1 MASLEL
7 VDVGTDRALLD
18 VFGDLMFELT
28 PEWSR
33 STDQMLSALLLDP
46 TQRRVVAQL
55 DGEPVG
61 FVTVGRIWVLPIDDP
76 TAWCEMG
83 VREPYRRKG
92 IGSQLLAWAEET
104 APLIG
109 RSRLQVPCRANRPE
123 GIAFL
128 EQRGFSEYDRMAC
141 VELPLAGVV
150 APPIVVPDGVRLSS
164 LAVEPELRQ
173 SAYEAAVEIFADIP
187 DPEPISAGS
196 FDEWRMRDVDIPDG
210 PLDGYLLA
218 VAGEKVVGYCRL
230 MNEERGVV
238 VAHLMTGTR
247 RAWRGRGVAKAL
259 KHAAIAWA
267 LERGAQR
274 MTAENAVGNEVMR
287 GINRT
292 LGFVAAADFIEMRG
306 TTLTG
311 ATLGRA

>member
-1 MASLEL
+1 MVSLEL
-7 VDVGTDRALLD
+7 VDVGTDRKLLD
-18 VFGDLMFELT
+18 VFSDLTLELT
-28 PEWSR
+28 PELSR

-46 TQRRVVAQL
+46 TQRRVVAMSA
-55 DGEPVG
+55 GEPVG

-76 TAWCEMG
+76 TAWCELG
-83 VREPYRRKG
+83 VREPYRCQG
-92 IGSQLLAWAEET
+92 FGSQLLAWAGET

-109 RSRLQVPCRANRPE
+109 RSRLQIPCRGNRPA

-150 APPIVVPDGVRLSS
+150 APPIVLPEGVRLSS
-164 LAVEPELRQ
+164 LAVEPDLRQ
-173 SAYEAAVEIFADIP
+173 SAYEAAVEIFADLP
-187 DPEPISAGS
+187 DPEPVSAGS
-196 FDEWRMRDVDIPDG
+196 FEEWRLRDVDIPDG

-218 VAGEKVVGYCRL
+218 VADDQVVGYCRL

-238 VAHLMTGTR
+238 VSHLMTGIR
-247 RAWRGRGVAKAL
+247 RGWRGRGIAKAL

-267 LERGAQR
+267 LERGVQR
-274 MTAENAVGNEVMR
+274 MTAENAIGNDVMR

-292 LGFVAAADFIEMRG
+292 LGFQPAPDFIEMRR
-306 TTLTG
+306 TI
-311 ATLGRA
+311 

>member
-18 VFGDLMFELT
+18 VFSDLMLELT

-46 TQRRVVAQL
+46 TQRRVVAIRA
-55 DGEPVG
+55 DEPVG

-76 TAWCEMG
+76 TAWCELG
-83 VREPYRRKG
+83 VREPYRRQG
-92 IGSQLLAWAEET
+92 IGSQLLGWAEET

-109 RSRLQVPCRANRPE
+109 RSRLQVPCRGNRPE

-150 APPIVVPDGVRLSS
+150 APPVVLPDGVRLSS
-164 LAVEPELRQ
+164 LAAEPDLRQ
-173 SAYEAAVEIFADIP
+173 SAYETAVEIFAELP

-196 FDEWRMRDVDIPDG
+196 FEEWRMRDVDIPDG

-218 VAGEKVVGYCRL
+218 IAGDEVVGYCRL
-230 MNEERGVV
+230 MNEERGTVV
-238 VAHLMTGTR
+238 GHLMTGTR
-247 RAWRGRGVAKAL
+247 RGWRGQGVAKAL

-267 LERGAQR
+267 LERGVER
-274 MTAENAVGNEVMR
+274 MTAENAIGNDVMR

-292 LGFVAAADFIEMRG
+292 LGFQSAPDFIEMRR
-306 TTLTG
+306 TI
-311 ATLGRA
+311 

>member
-18 VFGDLMFELT
+18 VFGDLMLELT

-55 DGEPVG
+55 GGEPVG

-76 TAWCEMG
+76 TAWCELG
-83 VREPYRRKG
+83 VREPYRCQG
-92 IGSQLLAWAEET
+92 IGSQLLAWAAET

-123 GIAFL
+123 GLAFL

-150 APPIVVPDGVRLSS
+150 APPIALPEGVRLSS
-164 LAVEPELRQ
+164 LASEPHLRQ

-196 FDEWRMRDVDIPDG
+196 FEEWRLRDVDIPDG

-218 VAGEKVVGYCRL
+218 VAGDEVVGYCRL
-230 MNEERGVV
+230 VHAERGVAV
-238 VAHLMTGTR
+238 SHLMTGTR
-247 RAWRGRGVAKAL
+247 RGWRGRGIAKAL
-259 KHAAIAWA
+259 KGVAIAWA
-267 LERGAQR
+267 LDRGAQR
-274 MTAENAVGNEVMR
+274 MATENAIGNETMR
-287 GINRT
+287 GINRA
-292 LGFVAAADFIEMRG
+292 LGFRPAPDFIEMR
-306 TTLTG
+306 
-311 ATLGRA
+311 RAI

>member
-18 VFGDLMFELT
+18 VFSDLMLELT

-55 DGEPVG
+55 DGESVG

-76 TAWCEMG
+76 TAWCELG
-83 VREPYRRKG
+83 VREPYRRQG

-123 GIAFL
+123 GITFL

-150 APPIVVPDGVRLSS
+150 APPIVLPEGVRLSS
-164 LAVEPELRQ
+164 LAAEPDLRQ
-173 SAYEAAVEIFADIP
+173 SAYEAAIEIFEYIP

-218 VAGEKVVGYCRL
+218 VAGDEVVGYCRL
-230 MNEERGVV
+230 VNAERGVV
-238 VAHLMTGTR
+238 VSHLMTGIR
-247 RAWRGRGVAKAL
+247 RGWRGRGIAKAL
-259 KHAAIAWA
+259 KAAAIAWA
-267 LERGAQR
+267 LDRGAHR
-274 MTAENAVGNEVMR
+274 MATENAIGNEAMR

-292 LGFVAAADFIEMRG
+292 LGFQPAPDFVEMRR
-306 TTLTG
+306 TI
-311 ATLGRA
+311 

>member
-18 VFGDLMFELT
+18 VFSDLMLELT

-76 TAWCEMG
+76 TAWCELG
-83 VREPYRRKG
+83 VREPYRRQG
-92 IGSQLLAWAEET
+92 IGSQLLAWAGET

-141 VELPLAGVV
+141 VELSLAGVV
-150 APPIVVPDGVRLSS
+150 APPIVLPESVRISS
-164 LAVEPELRQ
+164 LAAEPELRQ
-173 SAYEAAVEIFADIP
+173 SAYE
-187 DPEPISAGS
+187 
-196 FDEWRMRDVDIPDG
+196 
-210 PLDGYLLA
+210 LA
-218 VAGEKVVGYCRL
+218 V
-230 MNEERGVV
+230 
-238 VAHLMTGTR
+238 
-247 RAWRGRGVAKAL
+247 
-259 KHAAIAWA
+259 
-267 LERGAQR
+267 
-274 MTAENAVGNEVMR
+274 
-287 GINRT
+287 
-292 LGFVAAADFIEMRG
+292 
-306 TTLTG
+306 
-311 ATLGRA
+311 

>member
-18 VFGDLMFELT
+18 VFGDLALELT

-55 DGEPVG
+55 EGEPVG

-76 TAWCEMG
+76 TAWCELG
-83 VREPYRRKG
+83 VCEPYRRQG
-92 IGSQLLAWAEET
+92 IGSQLLAWAGET

-123 GIAFL
+123 GIVFL
-128 EQRGFSEYDRMAC
+128 EQRGFSEYDRMDC
-141 VELPLAGVV
+141 FELPLAGVV
-150 APPIVVPDGVRLSS
+150 APPIMLSEGVRISS
-164 LAVEPELRQ
+164 LAAEPELRQ
-173 SAYEAAVEIFADIP
+173 SAYELAVEIFADLP
-187 DPEPISAGS
+187 DPEPVSAGS
-196 FDEWRMRDVDIPDG
+196 FEEWRLRDVDIPDG

-218 VAGEKVVGYCRL
+218 VAGDEVVGYCRL
-230 MNEERGVV
+230 VNAERGVV
-238 VAHLMTGTR
+238 VSHLMTGIR
-247 RAWRGRGVAKAL
+247 RGWRGRGIAKAL
-259 KHAAIAWA
+259 KAAAIAWA
-267 LERGAQR
+267 LDRGAHR
-274 MTAENAVGNEVMR
+274 MATENAIGNEAMR

-292 LGFVAAADFIEMRG
+292 LGFVAAPDFVEMRR
-306 TTLTG
+306 TI
-311 ATLGRA
+311 

>member
-76 TAWCEMG
+76 TAWCELG
-83 VREPYRRKG
+83 VREPYRHQG
-92 IGSQLLAWAEET
+92 IGSQLLAWAAET

-218 VAGEKVVGYCRL
+218 VAGDHVVGYCRL

-247 RAWRGRGVAKAL
+247 RAWRGRGVAKTL

-274 MTAENAVGNEVMR
+274 MTAENAVGNEAMR

-292 LGFVAAADFIEMRG
+292 LGFQPAPDFIELRG
-306 TTLTG
+306 PTIS
-311 ATLGRA
+311 

>member
-18 VFGDLMFELT
+18 VFSDLMLELT

-33 STDQMLSALLLDP
+33 STDQMLSAIKLDP
-46 TQRRVVAQL
+46 TLRRVVAMRA
-55 DGEPVG
+55 GEPVG

-76 TAWCEMG
+76 TAWCELG
-83 VREPYRRKG
+83 VREPHRRQG
-92 IGSQLLAWAEET
+92 VGSQLLAWAEET
-104 APLIG
+104 APRIG

-141 VELPLAGVV
+141 VELRLAGVV
-150 APPIVVPDGVRLSS
+150 APPIVLPEGVRLSS
-164 LAVEPELRQ
+164 LAAEPDLRQ
-173 SAYEAAVEIFADIP
+173 SAHEAAVEIFADLP
-187 DPEPISAGS
+187 DPEPVSAGS
-196 FDEWRMRDVDIPDG
+196 FEEWRMRDVDIPDG
-210 PLDGYLLA
+210 PLEGYLLA
-218 VAGEKVVGYCRL
+218 VADDQVVGYCRL

-238 VAHLMTGTR
+238 VGHLMTGTR

-259 KHAAIAWA
+259 KHTAIAWA

-274 MTAENAVGNEVMR
+274 MTAENAIGNEAIR

-292 LGFVAAADFIEMRG
+292 LGFVAAPDFIEMRG
-306 TTLTG
+306 MTLTG
-311 ATLGRA
+311 ATPGRA